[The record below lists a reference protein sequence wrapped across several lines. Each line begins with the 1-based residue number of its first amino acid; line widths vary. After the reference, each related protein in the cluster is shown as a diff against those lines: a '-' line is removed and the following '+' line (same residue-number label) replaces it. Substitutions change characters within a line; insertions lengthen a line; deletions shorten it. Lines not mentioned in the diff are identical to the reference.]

1 MNLIRCTSRL
11 LRTSK
16 LQYKPILPVRGAIYL
31 DKDWQPGPY
40 PKTEAER
47 LAAAKKYNLLP
58 EEYEAYDPEK
68 WEFSYGDYPLLPNIC
83 QDDKD
88 PYYAWDYPAWK
99 YNYGEVI
106 HVNEELYQFDRLT
119 LRPVTDIPFKEVVLV
134 YFLALGFMY
143 IYTWLC
149 WTYDAISLLKPAHL
163 ITPGKV
169 YYHYPSSNLQVY
181 EKHEH

>member
-134 YFLALGFMY
+134 YFLALGF
-143 IYTWLC
+143 IYLLFIHKPSVTPFLKKKMQKKNKLHKN
-149 WTYDAISLLKPAHL
+149 YKKNLISFQNN
-163 ITPGKV
+163 I
-169 YYHYPSSNLQVY
+169 
-181 EKHEH
+181 